1 MGIDI
6 IITAYYYQLIILEII
21 AEMEDPAEFPKANY
35 WSTPIVLFV
44 ALASAATQ
52 YYYQGEEEELKD
64 STVQQVL
71 TSIFD
76 YDTDGRSVAA
86 HVAVICFSVHMIG
99 CCVLRSVILTRS
111 FHLLINPVVAN
122 KNNWRARLEWAG
134 ISFVV
139 ILVAF
144 VLTIFIRY
152 LGLMALLNGF
162 LALLTSIVLPIVCYL
177 ICCGKS
183 HSKSHK
189 LEWPIIAIILGLTL
203 AAVTVYILKLVE
215 RVNKS
220 DVADN
225 FTNSTLSQVE
235 TIMDCSNFIY

>member
-1 MGIDI
+1 
-6 IITAYYYQLIILEII
+6 
-21 AEMEDPAEFPKANY
+21 MEDPAEFPKANY

-162 LALLTSIVLPIVCYL
+162 LALLTSIILPIVCYL
-177 ICCGKS
+177 ICCGKRKIFKKMPKQVRTHLS
-183 HSKSHK
+183 NPFLLFQFSKHS
-189 LEWPIIAIILGLTL
+189 T
-203 AAVTVYILKLVE
+203 
-215 RVNKS
+215 
-220 DVADN
+220 
-225 FTNSTLSQVE
+225 
-235 TIMDCSNFIY
+235 C